1 MRPPTLFVRLLP
13 AYVFAGFAFVFA
25 AGLYSFWTVSAVSR
39 DRSMQQ
45 LESQTRLAGY
55 AIEDALQREAYDEI
69 HAFCQNLGA
78 ELRFHV
84 TVLLSDGT
92 VIGDS
97 HDSVENVDNQANRP
111 EVEAALAY
119 GSGTSSRFDPT
130 MREDMLYH
138 AITMGTLEAP
148 TAVMRVSLPKSAL
161 GPATAGFGLALA
173 VAAVV
178 AVLLAIAASW
188 WGAGNLRSGI
198 ETLERATEQSL
209 DDGGTMVS
217 IKPVEALAALDVSVR
232 NMTAN
237 LWAAA
242 TEADRQRQQQEAVLG
257 SMVECVL
264 AVDENG
270 RLITLNGAARS
281 LFAIDQSDAEGRPVY
296 EVVRNPELQQ
306 LITDTLDRGEPIER
320 EFPILMPERRVV
332 QARGTMLRSEQRDT
346 RGAVVVLHDITRLR
360 RLEEARR
367 EFVAN
372 VSHELRTPITSIAGF
387 VETLL
392 DGAPLEA
399 DHAEHFLQIVM
410 RQTDRLNAIIDDL
423 LTLSRLEQGGLARS
437 GLLAPGDIRKVLHAA
452 QRECSDEASAK
463 NVRIDVECD
472 DCGPTLIHEELI
484 GQAVT
489 NLVQNAVKYS
499 EPGGRVVLRAFRSAD
514 SVVIA
519 VTDEGAGIEARHLPR
534 LFERFYRVDRAR
546 SRNLGGT
553 GLGLAIVKHIAQAHG
568 GAVNVESRPGAG
580 STFSL
585 RFPAH
590 FQQEDGLSTSNATA
604 LT

>member
-1 MRPPTLFVRLLP
+1 MRPPTLFIRLLP
-13 AYVFAGFAFVFA
+13 AYVFVGLAFVFA
-25 AGLYSFWTVSAVSR
+25 AGLYSFWTVSTVSR

-55 AIEDALQREAYDEI
+55 AIEDALRRGAYNEV
-69 HAFCQNLGA
+69 HAFCQTLGS
-78 ELRFHV
+78 EFRFHV

-97 HDSVENVDNQANRP
+97 NEAVENVDGQANRP

-130 MREDMLYH
+130 TREDMLYH
-138 AITMGTLEAP
+138 AIAMGAPEASN
-148 TAVMRVSLPKSAL
+148 AVIRVSLPKSAL
-161 GPATAGFGLALA
+161 GPATAGFGWALA
-173 VAAVV
+173 VAAGVT
-178 AVLLAIAASW
+178 VLLATAASW
-188 WGAGNLRSGI
+188 WGTNNLRGGI
-198 ETLERATEQSL
+198 ERLERAAERSL
-209 DDGGTMVS
+209 DGGGTMVS
-217 IKPVEALAALDVSVR
+217 FKPVEALAALDLSVR
-232 NMTAN
+232 NMTRN
-237 LWAAA
+237 LWATA
-242 TEADRQRQQQEAVLG
+242 TESDRQRQQQEAVLG

-281 LFAIDQSDAEGRPVY
+281 LFGIDQSDAEGRPVY

-306 LITDTLDRGEPIER
+306 LITDTLDRGELIER
-320 EFPILMPERRVV
+320 EFSILMPEPRVV

-346 RGAVVVLHDITRLR
+346 RGAVVVLHDITWLR

-392 DGAPLEA
+392 DGSPIEA
-399 DHAEHFLQIVM
+399 NHAEHFLQIVM

-437 GLLAPGDIRKVLHAA
+437 GLLAPGDIRTVLCAA
-452 QRECSDEASAK
+452 QRECSDEAAAK
-463 NVRIDVECD
+463 NVYIDVECD

-499 EPGGRVVLRAFRSAD
+499 EPGDRVVLRGFRSAD
-514 SVVIA
+514 SIVIA
-519 VTDEGAGIEARHLPR
+519 VADEGTGIEARHLPR

-568 GAVNVESRPGAG
+568 GSVNVESRPGEG

-590 FQQEDGLSTSNATA
+590 FEQEDGASV
-604 LT
+604 